1 MKKTNNHPAYGM
13 ISISRQ
19 NSRSMSLFG
28 SKVQH
33 SNYLTIE
40 ISTAEEIYDAYSTYT
55 VPVDSLIKVR
65 LSPAQ
70 FADLLISAN
79 TRGVPC
85 TIERRGGRL
94 QEEIPKP
101 EPVHVEIERDTREEL
116 DDLRRKAKELYE
128 MMKVSNPL
136 KVIRAKVTELAN
148 EINNGLNSNLDYLF
162 ETHVKKLEKV
172 GADIMREAEAR
183 AVGDN
188 NTIKQLTQ

>member
-1 MKKTNNHPAYGM
+1 MKKTNKHPAYGM
-13 ISISRQ
+13 ISIARQ

-28 SKVQH
+28 SRVPH

-79 TRGVPC
+79 TTGVPC

-101 EPVHVEIERDTREEL
+101 EPVHVEIERNTRKEL
-116 DDLRRKAKELYE
+116 NDLKRKAKELYDL
-128 MMKVSNPL
+128 MQINNPPRVL
-136 KVIRAKVTELAN
+136 RAKVTELAN
-148 EINNGLNSNLDYLF
+148 AINNGLNANLDYLF

-188 NTIKQLTQ
+188 NTTKQLT